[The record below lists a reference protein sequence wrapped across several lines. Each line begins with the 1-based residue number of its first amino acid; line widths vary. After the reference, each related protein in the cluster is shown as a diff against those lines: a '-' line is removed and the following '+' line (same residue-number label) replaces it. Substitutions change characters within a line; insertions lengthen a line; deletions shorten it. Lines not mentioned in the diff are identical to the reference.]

1 MDAGPPGAYPGY
13 LSTRWPYANAAP
25 ARVAS
30 AAAVEYTAD
39 YLNQRF
45 HPVMGTFSGVP
56 AIATLRTP
64 LLCLATA
71 VALGG
76 CASKPDTL
84 DPDNGM
90 LQEALQGTGSQRPPV
105 DPRSERPP
113 VEPPSQQPASS
124 PQRQIIKGNQRFIRQ
139 PAAAPAARP
148 AETGDIVFN
157 FTNQP
162 IQAVINSIM
171 GDLLHENYSI
181 AQGVKGDVSFSTSKP
196 VNKQQALSILETLL
210 SWTDNAMIKQGNR
223 YVILP
228 SNQAVAG
235 KLVPEMPVAQPSPGM
250 SARLFPLRYISAS
263 EMQKLLKPFARENA
277 FLLVDPARN
286 VLSLAGTPEEL
297 ANYQD
302 TIDTFDVDWL
312 KGMSVGVFGLQRASV
327 GELMPELQKMFGPES
342 GMPLAGMVR
351 FLPIER
357 TNSVVAISSQP
368 EYLREVGEWIHTID
382 EGGGNEPQMYVY
394 DVRNMKATD
403 LAKYL
408 RQIYGSGAIKEDS
421 AAKVA
426 PGLRT
431 TTLSSLNSNGGSG
444 VGGMSSS
451 NGLGSNGGG
460 MSNGGGFGNSQGMNN
475 SQNSGDSESE
485 SDDQS
490 GGESDSASQE
500 GGGANGN
507 SKSLDASTRITA
519 QKSSNQLLVR
529 TRPAQWKEIESAIK
543 RLDNPPLQVQIETR
557 ILEVSLTGELDMG
570 VQWYLGRLA
579 GNSGTTGNVTNT
591 AGSQGAIGTGGAALA
606 STDAF
611 FYSFVSNNLQVALR
625 ALETNGRTQ
634 VLSAPSLVVMNN
646 QQAQIQVGDNIP
658 ISQTSINTN
667 TSTNTTL
674 SSVEYV
680 QTGVILDV
688 VPRINPGGLVYMD
701 IQQQVSSADTNS
713 TNNDANGNPRISTRS
728 VATQVAAQSGQ
739 TVLLG
744 GLIKQDNAETVN
756 AVPYLGRI
764 PGLRWL
770 FGSTSKSKGRTELIV
785 LITPR
790 VITSSSQ
797 ARQVTDDYRQQMQ
810 LIKPEVSR
818 TSMQN

>member
-1 MDAGPPGAYPGY
+1 M
-13 LSTRWPYANAAP
+13 
-25 ARVAS
+25 
-30 AAAVEYTAD
+30 
-39 YLNQRF
+39 
-45 HPVMGTFSGVP
+45 MGTFSGVP

-76 CASKPDTL
+76 CASQSDTL

-113 VEPPSQQPASS
+113 VEPPSQQTTSS

-139 PAAAPAARP
+139 PAAAPAARQ

-228 SNQAVAG
+228 SSQAVAG
-235 KLVPEMPVAQPSPGM
+235 KLVPEMRVAQPSAGM
-250 SARLFPLRYISAS
+250 SARLFPLRYISAT

-368 EYLREVGEWIHTID
+368 EYLHEVGEWIHTID

-408 RQIYGSGAIKEDS
+408 RQIYGTGAIKEDA

-431 TTLSSLNSNGGSG
+431 TTLSSLNSSGGNG

-451 NGLGSNGGG
+451 NGLGGTGSGL
-460 MSNGGGFGNSQGMNN
+460 SNGGGFGNSQGMNN
-475 SQNSGDSESE
+475 SQNNGDSESE
-485 SDDQS
+485 GDDQS
-490 GGESDSASQE
+490 GGDSDSASQE
-500 GGGANGN
+500 GSESGGNN
-507 SKSLDASTRITA
+507 KSLDASTRITA

-557 ILEVSLTGELDMG
+557 ILEVQLTGELDMG

-667 TSTNTTL
+667 TNAGTTL

-701 IQQQVSSADTNS
+701 IQQQVSSADTNA
-713 TNNDANGNPRISTRS
+713 NNSDANGNPRISTRS

-744 GLIKQDNAETVN
+744 GLIKQDNAETVS

-770 FGSTSKSKGRTELIV
+770 FGNTSKSKGRTELIV

>member
-1 MDAGPPGAYPGY
+1 M
-13 LSTRWPYANAAP
+13 
-25 ARVAS
+25 
-30 AAAVEYTAD
+30 
-39 YLNQRF
+39 
-45 HPVMGTFSGVP
+45 
-56 AIATLRTP
+56 
-64 LLCLATA
+64 LCLATA

-76 CASKPDTL
+76 CASAPSAYDQ
-84 DPDNGM
+84 DGDM
-90 LQEALQGTGSQRPPV
+90 LREALQGTGSQRPPV
-105 DPRSERPP
+105 DPRSELPP
-113 VEPPSQQPASS
+113 AETPQPQATTA
-124 PQRQIIKGNQRFIRQ
+124 PQRQLIRGTQQFIRR
-139 PAAAPAARP
+139 PSAAPASAAAPTEAAGG
-148 AETGDIVFN
+148 GDIVFN

-162 IQAVINSIM
+162 IEAVINSVM
-171 GDLLHENYSI
+171 GDVLHENYTI
-181 AQGVKGDVSFSTSKP
+181 AQGVKGEVSFSTSKP
-196 VNKQQALSILETLL
+196 VNDKQALSILETLL

-228 SNQAVAG
+228 ASQAVAG
-235 KLVPEMPVAQPSPGM
+235 KLVPEMRVSQPAAGL
-250 SARLFPLRYISAS
+250 SARLFPLRYISAT

-286 VLSLAGTPEEL
+286 VLSLAGTSEEL

-327 GELMPELQKMFGPES
+327 GELMPELQKMFGPDS

-394 DVRNMKATD
+394 DVRNMKAAD
-403 LAKYL
+403 LARYL
-408 RQIYGSGAIKEDS
+408 RQIYGNGAIKDDS

-426 PGLRT
+426 PGLKTR
-431 TTLSSLNSNGGSG
+431 TLSSLSSGGTSN
-444 VGGMSSS
+444 
-451 NGLGSNGGG
+451 
-460 MSNGGGFGNSQGMNN
+460 GMNN
-475 SQNSGDSESE
+475 SAGGFGSGSGSGGMGLSNQNQNASDDEEQDSETGDE
-485 SDDQS
+485 SLASDT
-490 GGESDSASQE
+490 DSAEQ
-500 GGGANGN
+500 GASASTPKGI
-507 SKSLDASTRITA
+507 DASTRITA

-543 RLDNPPLQVQIETR
+543 RLDNAPLQVQIETR
-557 ILEVSLTGELDMG
+557 ILEVNLSGELDLG

-579 GNSGTTGNVTNT
+579 GNSSSTTVANT
-591 AGSQGAIGTGGAALA
+591 AGHQGALGGGGAGLGADSL
-606 STDAF
+606 
-611 FYSFVSNNLQVALR
+611 FYSFVSSNLQVALH

-658 ISQTSINTN
+658 ISQTTVNT
-667 TSTNTTL
+667 TNSDTTL

-701 IQQQVSSADTNS
+701 IQQQVSDADTTS
-713 TNNDANGNPRISTRS
+713 TSETQSNPRISTRS
-728 VATQVAAQSGQ
+728 VSTQVAVQSGQ

-744 GLIKQDNAETVN
+744 GLIKQDNAESGSS
-756 AVPYLGRI
+756 VPYLGKI

-770 FGSTSKSKGRTELIV
+770 FGTTSKSKARTELIV

-797 ARQVTDDYRQQMQ
+797 SRQVTDDYRQQMQ
-810 LIKPEVSR
+810 LLRPDDTQRITP
-818 TSMQN
+818 

>member
-1 MDAGPPGAYPGY
+1 MID
-13 LSTRWPYANAAP
+13 
-25 ARVAS
+25 
-30 AAAVEYTAD
+30 
-39 YLNQRF
+39 
-45 HPVMGTFSGVP
+45 
-56 AIATLRTP
+56 LRTS
-64 LLCLATA
+64 LFCLTTA
-71 VALGG
+71 VSLGG
-76 CASKPDTL
+76 CGSLPDRL
-84 DPDNGM
+84 DADDA
-90 LQEALQGTGSQRPPV
+90 LLHEAMQGTGAQRPP
-105 DPRSERPP
+105 SEVPAAQSP
-113 VEPPSQQPASS
+113 QPAAKVA
-124 PQRQIIKGNQRFIRQ
+124 PQRQMRRGSQQFVRPPSASL
-139 PAAAPAARP
+139 PAK
-148 AETGDIVFN
+148 EQGGDIVFN
-157 FTNQP
+157 FADQP
-162 IQAVINSIM
+162 IEAVINSVM

-181 AQGVKGDVSFSTSKP
+181 AQGVKGNVSFSTSKP
-196 VNKQQALSILETLL
+196 VDKQQALSILETLL

-228 SNQAVAG
+228 ANQAVAG
-235 KLVPEMPVAQPSPGM
+235 KLVPQMNLAPPSNGL
-250 SARLFPLRYISAS
+250 SARLFPLRYISAT

-297 ANYQD
+297 ANYQA

-327 GELMPELQKMFGPES
+327 AELMPELQAMFGPDS
-342 GMPLAGMVR
+342 GMPLAGMLR

-368 EYLREVGEWIHTID
+368 QYLSEVGDWIRTID

-394 DVRNMKATD
+394 DVRNMKASD

-408 RQIYGSGAIKEDS
+408 RQIYGNGAIKDDTP
-421 AAKVA
+421 AKVA

-431 TTLSSLNSNGGSG
+431 TTLSSLNNNAGG
-444 VGGMSSS
+444 
-451 NGLGSNGGG
+451 L
-460 MSNGGGFGNSQGMNN
+460 
-475 SQNSGDSESE
+475 QNPPPPADEPE
-485 SDDQS
+485 PVAETPEPAPD
-490 GGESDSASQE
+490 
-500 GGGANGN
+500 
-507 SKSLDASTRITA
+507 KSLEAGTRITA

-529 TRPAQWKEIESAIK
+529 TRPAQWKEIETAIK

-557 ILEVSLTGELDMG
+557 ILEVKLTGELDLG

-579 GNSGTTGNVTNT
+579 GNSTSTTVAN
-591 AGSQGAIGTGGAALA
+591 ASGSQGALGGGGAGLGA
-606 STDAF
+606 SDSL
-611 FYSFVSNNLQVALR
+611 FYSFVSSNLQVALH

-646 QQAQIQVGDNIP
+646 QPAQIQVGDNIP
-658 ISQTSINTN
+658 ISQTTVNTGDAD
-667 TSTNTTL
+667 TTL

-701 IQQQVSSADTNS
+701 IQQQVSDAENQTGSSDTPV
-713 TNNDANGNPRISTRS
+713 NPRISTRS
-728 VATQVAAQSGQ
+728 VSTQVAVQSGQ

-744 GLIKQDNAETVN
+744 GLIKQDNSESVS
-756 AVPYLGRI
+756 AVPYLGKI

-770 FGSTSKSKGRTELIV
+770 FGNTSKSKDRTELIV
-785 LITPR
+785 LITPK

-810 LIKPEVSR
+810 LLRPA
-818 TSMQN
+818 N

>member
-1 MDAGPPGAYPGY
+1 MAT
-13 LSTRWPYANAAP
+13 S
-25 ARVAS
+25 
-30 AAAVEYTAD
+30 
-39 YLNQRF
+39 
-45 HPVMGTFSGVP
+45 SGVRQFP
-56 AIATLRTP
+56 RLRTP
-64 LLCLATA
+64 VLCLATA

-76 CASKPDTL
+76 CATAPNNYDQDSD
-84 DPDNGM
+84 M
-90 LQEALQGTGSQRPPV
+90 LREALQGTGSQRPPV
-105 DPRSERPP
+105 DPRSEQAPQ
-113 VEPPSQQPASS
+113 EASQPQPATAPTRQLIRGNQQFVRRPSSVSS
-124 PQRQIIKGNQRFIRQ
+124 P
-139 PAAAPAARP
+139 APAARDS
-148 AETGDIVFN
+148 ETGDIVFN

-162 IQAVINSIM
+162 IEAVVNSIM
-171 GDLLHENYSI
+171 GDLLQENYSI

-196 VNKQQALSILETLL
+196 VNKKQALSILETLL

-228 SNQAVAG
+228 ANQAVAG
-235 KLVPEMPVAQPSPGM
+235 KLVPEMAVSQPAAGM
-250 SARLFPLRYISAS
+250 SARLFPLRYISAT

-286 VLSLAGTPEEL
+286 VLSMAGTPDEL
-297 ANYQD
+297 SNYQD

-327 GELMPELQKMFGPES
+327 GELMPELQKMFGPDS

-368 EYLREVGEWIHTID
+368 EYLREVGDWIRTID

-408 RQIYGSGAIKEDS
+408 RQIYGNGAIKDDS

-431 TTLSSLNSNGGSG
+431 RSLSSLSSGGTSN
-444 VGGMSSS
+444 
-451 NGLGSNGGG
+451 
-460 MSNGGGFGNSQGMNN
+460 GMNN
-475 SQNSGDSESE
+475 SSGGFGGGMGGASGGMGMGNNQSQGMGSGDEEQDSEGSE
-485 SDDQS
+485 ESLDSETDS
-490 GGESDSASQE
+490 GMEQ
-500 GGGANGN
+500 GGGTGN
-507 SKSLDASTRITA
+507 APKGIDASTRITA

-543 RLDNPPLQVQIETR
+543 RLDNAPLQVQIETR
-557 ILEVSLTGELDMG
+557 ILEVNLTGELDLG

-579 GNSGTTGNVTNT
+579 GNTGTTNISDV
-591 AGSQGAIGTGGAALA
+591 AGSQGALGGGGLGVQN
-606 STDAF
+606 SSL
-611 FYSFVSNNLQVALR
+611 FYSFVSSNLQVALR

-658 ISQTSINTN
+658 ISQTTVNT
-667 TSTNTTL
+667 TNSDTTL

-701 IQQQVSSADTNS
+701 IQQQVSNADTS
-713 TNNDANGNPRISTRS
+713 SITETQTNPSISTRS
-728 VATQVAAQSGQ
+728 VSTQVAVQSGQ

-744 GLIKQDNAETVN
+744 GLINQNNAESDSSI
-756 AVPYLGRI
+756 PYLGRI

-770 FGSTSKSKGRTELIV
+770 FGTTSKSKARTELIV

-797 ARQVTDDYRQQMQ
+797 SRQVTDDYRQQMQ
-810 LIKPEVSR
+810 LLRPEKVSHTR
-818 TSMQN
+818 MTD

>member
-1 MDAGPPGAYPGY
+1 
-13 LSTRWPYANAAP
+13 
-25 ARVAS
+25 
-30 AAAVEYTAD
+30 
-39 YLNQRF
+39 
-45 HPVMGTFSGVP
+45 MGRNSGVTT
-56 AIATLRTP
+56 IATLRTP

-71 VALGG
+71 VALAG
-76 CASKPDTL
+76 CSTTPESL

-90 LQEALQGTGSQRPPV
+90 LREALQGTGSQRLPV
-105 DPRSERPP
+105 DPRSELPP
-113 VEPPSQQPASS
+113 VQPQPQSAAIS

-139 PAAAPAARP
+139 PTAQAAA
-148 AETGDIVFN
+148 AESDAGDIVFN

-162 IQAVINSIM
+162 IQAVVNSIM
-171 GDLLHENYSI
+171 GDLLRENYSI

-210 SWTDNAMIKQGNR
+210 SWTDNAMIRQGNR

-235 KLVPEMPVAQPSPGM
+235 KLTPEMRVAQPSAGM
-250 SARLFPLRYISAS
+250 SARLFPLRYISAT

-286 VLSLAGTPEEL
+286 VLSLAGTPDEL

-327 GELMPELQKMFGPES
+327 AELMPELQKMFGPDS

-368 EYLREVGEWIHTID
+368 EYLNEVGQWIHTID

-408 RQIYGSGAIKEDS
+408 RQIYGTGAIKDDS

-431 TTLSSLNSNGGSG
+431 TTLSSLNSTGSTSGLGGSSTL
-444 VGGMSSS
+444 GGLS
-451 NGLGSNGGG
+451 
-460 MSNGGGFGNSQGMNN
+460 GNSTQGA
-475 SQNSGDSESE
+475 SVQTADESESE
-485 SDDQS
+485 GDDSSSD
-490 GGESDSASQE
+490 ETASDSTQS
-500 GGGANGN
+500 

-557 ILEVSLTGELDMG
+557 ILEVKLTGELDMG

-579 GNSGTTGNVTNT
+579 GNSTSTTVANES
-591 AGSQGAIGTGGAALA
+591 GSQGALGGGGAGLG
-606 STDAF
+606 STDSL
-611 FYSFVSNNLQVALR
+611 FYSFVSTNLQVALH

-658 ISQTSINTN
+658 ISQTTVN
-667 TSTNTTL
+667 TSTSDTTL

-688 VPRINPGGLVYMD
+688 VPRINPGGLVYME
-701 IQQQVSSADTNS
+701 IQQQVSDADSSS
-713 TNNDANGNPRISTRS
+713 TTDTNGNPRISTRS
-728 VATQVAAQSGQ
+728 VSTQVAAQSGQ

-744 GLIKQDNAETVN
+744 GLIKQDNAESVS
-756 AVPYLGRI
+756 AVPYLGSI

-770 FGSTSKSKGRTELIV
+770 FGNTSRSKDRTELIV

-790 VITSSSQ
+790 VITSNSQ

-810 LIKPEVSR
+810 LLKPEAS
-818 TSMQN
+818 QFNLQK

>member
-1 MDAGPPGAYPGY
+1 M
-13 LSTRWPYANAAP
+13 
-25 ARVAS
+25 
-30 AAAVEYTAD
+30 
-39 YLNQRF
+39 
-45 HPVMGTFSGVP
+45 
-56 AIATLRTP
+56 
-64 LLCLATA
+64 LCLATA

-76 CASKPDTL
+76 CATAPNNYDQDSD
-84 DPDNGM
+84 M
-90 LQEALQGTGSQRPPV
+90 LREGLQGTGSQRPPV
-105 DPRSERPP
+105 DPRTEQPP
-113 VEPPSQQPASS
+113 METQQPQAATPPS
-124 PQRQIIKGNQRFIRQ
+124 RQLIRGNQQFVRK
-139 PAAAPAARP
+139 PAAAPAARES
-148 AETGDIVFN
+148 ETGDIVFN

-162 IQAVINSIM
+162 IEAVINSIM

-196 VNKQQALSILETLL
+196 VNKKQALSILETLL
-210 SWTDNAMIKQGNR
+210 SWTDNAMIKQGER

-228 SNQAVAG
+228 ANQAVAG
-235 KLVPEMPVAQPSPGM
+235 KLVPEMTVSQPAAGM
-250 SARLFPLRYISAS
+250 SARLFPLRYISAT

-286 VLSLAGTPEEL
+286 VLSLAGTADEL

-327 GELMPELQKMFGPES
+327 GELMPELQKMFGPDS

-368 EYLREVGEWIHTID
+368 EYLREVGDWIRTID

-394 DVRNMKATD
+394 DVRNMKAAD
-403 LAKYL
+403 LARYL
-408 RQIYGSGAIKEDS
+408 RQIYGNGAIKDDS

-431 TTLSSLNSNGGSG
+431 RTLSSLSSGGTSN
-444 VGGMSSS
+444 
-451 NGLGSNGGG
+451 
-460 MSNGGGFGNSQGMNN
+460 GMNN
-475 SQNSGDSESE
+475 SSGGFGGMGGTSGSMGMGNNQNMTAGGDEEQDSEGSEESLDSESGSSE
-485 SDDQS
+485 EQ
-490 GGESDSASQE
+490 
-500 GGGANGN
+500 GGASSN
-507 SKSLDASTRITA
+507 SPKGIDASTRITA

-529 TRPAQWKEIESAIK
+529 TRPAQWKEIEAAIK
-543 RLDNPPLQVQIETR
+543 RLDNAPLQVQIETR
-557 ILEVSLTGELDMG
+557 ILEVNLTGELDLG

-579 GNSGTTGNVTNT
+579 GNSGSDTVAN
-591 AGSQGAIGTGGAALA
+591 ASGSQGALGGGGAGLGADSL
-606 STDAF
+606 
-611 FYSFVSNNLQVALR
+611 FYSFVSSNLQVALH

-658 ISQTSINTN
+658 ISQTTVNT
-667 TSTNTTL
+667 TNSDTTL

-701 IQQQVSSADTNS
+701 IQQQVSDADTTS
-713 TNNDANGNPRISTRS
+713 ISDTQANPRISTRS
-728 VATQVAAQSGQ
+728 VSTQVAVQSGQ

-744 GLIKQDNAETVN
+744 GLINQSNADSVS
-756 AVPYLGRI
+756 AVPYLGKI

-770 FGSTSKSKGRTELIV
+770 FGTTSKSKARTELIV

-797 ARQVTDDYRQQMQ
+797 SRQVTDDYRQQMQ
-810 LIKPEVSR
+810 LLRPEAVSH
-818 TSMQN
+818 TGLDD

>member
-1 MDAGPPGAYPGY
+1 
-13 LSTRWPYANAAP
+13 
-25 ARVAS
+25 
-30 AAAVEYTAD
+30 
-39 YLNQRF
+39 
-45 HPVMGTFSGVP
+45 MGISSGVTT
-56 AIATLRTP
+56 IATLRTP

-76 CASKPDTL
+76 CASTHETL

-90 LQEALQGTGSQRPPV
+90 LREALQGTGSQRSPV
-105 DPRSERPP
+105 DPRTEQPP
-113 VEPPSQQPASS
+113 VQPQPQSVAVS
-124 PQRQIIKGNQRFIRQ
+124 PQRQIIKGNQRFIQ
-139 PAAAPAARP
+139 PTAMTLAARDSE
-148 AETGDIVFN
+148 AGDIVFN

-162 IQAVINSIM
+162 IQAVVNSIM
-171 GDLLHENYSI
+171 GDLLKENYTI
-181 AQGVKGDVSFSTSKP
+181 AQNVKGEVSFSTSKP

-210 SWTDNAMIKQGNR
+210 SWTDNAMIRQGSL

-228 SNQAVAG
+228 TNQAVAG
-235 KLVPEMPVAQPSPGM
+235 KLVPEIRVAQPSAGM
-250 SARLFPLRYISAS
+250 SARLFPLSYISAT

-286 VLSLAGTPEEL
+286 LLSMAGTSDEL
-297 ANYQD
+297 ANYQE

-327 GELMPELQKMFGPES
+327 AELMPELQKMFGPQS

-368 EYLREVGEWIHTID
+368 EYLNEIGQWIHTID

-408 RQIYGSGAIKEDS
+408 RQIYGTGSIKDDS
-421 AAKVA
+421 PARVA

-431 TTLSSLNSNGGSG
+431 ITLSSLNSSSGASGMNGMNGSSAMNDS
-444 VGGMSSS
+444 GMSG
-451 NGLGSNGGG
+451 N
-460 MSNGGGFGNSQGMNN
+460 GGFGNSQGLD
-475 SQNSGDSESE
+475 SQSTDDSESE
-485 SDDQS
+485 VDESSGSDDNS
-490 GGESDSASQE
+490 E
-500 GGGANGN
+500 GSPIN
-507 SKSLDASTRITA
+507 SRSLDTSTRITA

-557 ILEVSLTGELDMG
+557 ILEVTLTGELDLG

-579 GNSGTTGNVTNT
+579 GNSRSTTVANAAGN
-591 AGSQGAIGTGGAALA
+591 QGALGGGGAGLGA
-606 STDAF
+606 TDSL
-611 FYSFVSNNLQVALR
+611 FYSFVSNNLQVALH

-658 ISQTSINTN
+658 ISQTTVN
-667 TSTNTTL
+667 TSLSDTTL

-688 VPRINPGGLVYMD
+688 MPRINPGGLVYMD
-701 IQQQVSSADTNS
+701 IQQQVSDAYSSGTTDT
-713 TNNDANGNPRISTRS
+713 NGNPRISTRS
-728 VATQVAAQSGQ
+728 VSTQVAVQSGQ

-744 GLIKQDNAETVN
+744 GLIKQDNAESVS

-764 PGLRWL
+764 PVLKWL
-770 FGSTSKSKGRTELIV
+770 FGNTSRSKGRTELIV

-790 VITSSSQ
+790 VINSDSQ
-797 ARQVTDDYRQQMQ
+797 ARQVTDDYRQQMKLLSPASLPDMRLGDSFLPLQ
-810 LIKPEVSR
+810 P
-818 TSMQN
+818 

>member
-1 MDAGPPGAYPGY
+1 M
-13 LSTRWPYANAAP
+13 
-25 ARVAS
+25 
-30 AAAVEYTAD
+30 
-39 YLNQRF
+39 
-45 HPVMGTFSGVP
+45 
-56 AIATLRTP
+56 
-64 LLCLATA
+64 LCLATA

-76 CASKPDTL
+76 CATAPNNYDQDSD
-84 DPDNGM
+84 M
-90 LQEALQGTGSQRPPV
+90 LREALNGTGSQRPPV
-105 DPRSERPP
+105 DPRSEQVPQ
-113 VEPPSQQPASS
+113 EASQPQPATA
-124 PQRQIIKGNQRFIRQ
+124 PTRQLIRGNQQFVRK
-139 PAAAPAARP
+139 PTSASPSSAPAGRN
-148 AETGDIVFN
+148 AEVGDIVFN

-162 IQAVINSIM
+162 IEAVINSIM

-181 AQGVKGDVSFSTSKP
+181 AQGVKGEVSFSTSKP
-196 VNKQQALSILETLL
+196 VNKRQALSILETLL
-210 SWTDNAMIKQGNR
+210 SWTDNAMIKQGDR

-228 SNQAVAG
+228 ANQAVAG
-235 KLVPEMPVAQPSPGM
+235 KLVPEMTVSQPAAGM
-250 SARLFPLRYISAS
+250 SARLFPLRYISAT

-286 VLSLAGTPEEL
+286 ILSMSGTPDEL

-327 GELMPELQKMFGPES
+327 GELMPELQKMFGPDS

-368 EYLREVGEWIHTID
+368 EYLREVGDWIRTID

-408 RQIYGSGAIKEDS
+408 RQIYGNGAIKDDS

-431 TTLSSLNSNGGSG
+431 RSLSSLSSGGTSNGMNNSTGGFGG
-444 VGGMSSS
+444 VGGMGGTSS
-451 NGLGSNGGG
+451 G
-460 MSNGGGFGNSQGMNN
+460 MGMGNSQNQGMG
-475 SQNSGDSESE
+475 SGDEEQDSETSEENLDSES
-485 SDDQS
+485 
-490 GGESDSASQE
+490 DSSAEQ
-500 GGGANGN
+500 GGGTGN
-507 SKSLDASTRITA
+507 TPKGIDASTRITA

-529 TRPAQWKEIESAIK
+529 TRPAQWKEIEAAIK
-543 RLDNPPLQVQIETR
+543 RLDNAPLQVQIETR
-557 ILEVSLTGELDMG
+557 ILEVNLTGDLDLG

-579 GNSGTTGNVTNT
+579 GNSGTTNIANA
-591 AGSQGAIGTGGAALA
+591 AGSQGALGGGGVTVGDSSL
-606 STDAF
+606 
-611 FYSFVSNNLQVALR
+611 FYSFVSSNLQVALR

-658 ISQTSINTN
+658 ISQTTVNT
-667 TSTNTTL
+667 TNSDTTL

-701 IQQQVSSADTNS
+701 IQQQVSNADTS
-713 TNNDANGNPRISTRS
+713 TITDTQANPSISTRS
-728 VATQVAAQSGQ
+728 VSTQVAVQSGQ

-744 GLIKQDNAETVN
+744 GLINQNNSETTSSI
-756 AVPYLGRI
+756 PYLGNI

-770 FGSTSKSKGRTELIV
+770 FGTTSKSKARTELIV

-797 ARQVTDDYRQQMQ
+797 SRQVTDDYRQQMQ
-810 LIKPEVSR
+810 LLRPERVSH
-818 TSMQN
+818 TGIDD

>member
-1 MDAGPPGAYPGY
+1 MN
-13 LSTRWPYANAAP
+13 AN
-25 ARVAS
+25 
-30 AAAVEYTAD
+30 
-39 YLNQRF
+39 
-45 HPVMGTFSGVP
+45 FSGVRK
-56 AIATLRTP
+56 IATLRTP
-64 LLCLATA
+64 MLCLATA

-76 CASKPDTL
+76 CATTPNTYDQ
-84 DPDNGM
+84 DNDM
-90 LQEALQGTGSQRPPV
+90 LREALNGTGSQRPPV
-105 DPRSERPP
+105 DPRSELPP
-113 VEPPSQQPASS
+113 ADAQQPQAASGPTRQLIRGSQQ
-124 PQRQIIKGNQRFIRQ
+124 FIRK
-139 PAAAPAARP
+139 PAPTPAARGATP
-148 AETGDIVFN
+148 AGNKEQGDIVFN

-162 IQAVINSIM
+162 IEAVINSIM

-196 VNKQQALSILETLL
+196 VNKQQAMSILETLL
-210 SWTDNAMIKQGNR
+210 SWTDNAMIKQGDR

-228 SNQAVAG
+228 ANQAVAG
-235 KLVPEMPVAQPSPGM
+235 KLVPEMRVSQPAAGM
-250 SARLFPLRYISAS
+250 SARLFPLRYISAT

-286 VLSLAGTPEEL
+286 VLSMSGTPDEL

-327 GELMPELQKMFGPES
+327 GELMPELQKMFGPDS

-408 RQIYGSGAIKEDS
+408 RQIYGNGAIKDDS

-431 TTLSSLNSNGGSG
+431 RSLSSVSSNSSSGGMGGNGGLSNG
-444 VGGMSSS
+444 M
-451 NGLGSNGGG
+451 GGG
-460 MSNGGGFGNSQGMNN
+460 MNSAGGMGMGGNQNTSADEEQDAEAEGSDEGM
-475 SQNSGDSESE
+475 DSEA
-485 SDDQS
+485 DS
-490 GGESDSASQE
+490 GAEQGGSAN
-500 GGGANGN
+500 A
-507 SKSLDASTRITA
+507 SKGIDASTRITA

-543 RLDNPPLQVQIETR
+543 RLDNVPLQVQIETR
-557 ILEVSLTGELDMG
+557 ILEVNLSGELDLG

-579 GNSGTTGNVTNT
+579 GNSSTTNIENT
-591 AGSQGAIGTGGAALA
+591 PGSRGALGAGGAALG
-606 STDAF
+606 SSSL
-611 FYSFVSNNLQVALR
+611 FYSFVSDNLQVALK

-658 ISQTSINTN
+658 ISQTTVNTN
-667 TSTNTTL
+667 VSNTTL
-674 SSVEYV
+674 SSVEYL

-701 IQQQVSSADTNS
+701 IQQQVSSADSSSVNANQTNPS
-713 TNNDANGNPRISTRS
+713 ISTRS
-728 VATQVAAQSGQ
+728 VSTQVAVQSGQ

-744 GLIKQDNAETVN
+744 GLIKQDNAESGSS
-756 AVPYLGRI
+756 VPYLGKI

-770 FGSTSKSKGRTELIV
+770 FGTTSKSKARTELIV

-797 ARQVTDDYRQQMQ
+797 SRQVTDDYRQQMQ
-810 LIKPEVSR
+810 LLKPGR
-818 TSMQN
+818 ANQPIGDF